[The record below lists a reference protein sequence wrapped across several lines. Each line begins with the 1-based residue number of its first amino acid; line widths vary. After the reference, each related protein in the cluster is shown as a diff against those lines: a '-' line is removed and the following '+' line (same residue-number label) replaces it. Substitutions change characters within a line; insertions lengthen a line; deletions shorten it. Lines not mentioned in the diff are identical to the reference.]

1 MFTKVSFF
9 KDRRK
14 SHGSLLLPPTKSLQK
29 TPFSTAQGTLGGAV
43 VLSLE
48 LPAQSTVADLE
59 ERMVTA
65 LGDGWKNAS
74 FWLGEHQAQVLKQLQ
89 PCGLFFVAG
98 YVLIYIADEF
108 S

>member
-59 ERMVTA
+59 ERMNSYSHVA
-65 LGDGWKNAS
+65 
-74 FWLGEHQAQVLKQLQ
+74 FF
-89 PCGLFFVAG
+89 CGRICIDLYCG
-98 YVLIYIADEF
+98 
-108 S
+108 